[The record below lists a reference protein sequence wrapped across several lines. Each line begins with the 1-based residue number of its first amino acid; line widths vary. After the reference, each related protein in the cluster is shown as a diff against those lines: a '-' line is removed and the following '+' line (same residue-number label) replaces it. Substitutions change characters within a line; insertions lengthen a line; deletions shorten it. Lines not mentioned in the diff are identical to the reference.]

1 MCNTNNVQNKLKN
14 VYYFNGNLYYQI
26 KSEDKMSL
34 LNKNGNF
41 KNFIVLDITK
51 NKIMDKDEYIDF
63 FYIQKNII
71 KTNIEILH
79 DLDSLRFKVYKKIK
93 LKD

>member
-1 MCNTNNVQNKLKN
+1 MCNVVNKLKN
-14 VYYFNGNLYYQI
+14 VYYFDGSLYYQI
-26 KSEDKMSL
+26 KSEDKL
-34 LNKNGNF
+34 TLINKNGNF

-51 NKIMDKDEYIDF
+51 NKIFNKDDYIDF
-63 FYIQKNII
+63 FYIQNDIQ
-71 KTNIEILH
+71 KTNVEILH

>member
-1 MCNTNNVQNKLKN
+1 MCNNNNVQNKLKN

>member
-1 MCNTNNVQNKLKN
+1 MCNVQNKLKG

-34 LNKNGNF
+34 INKNGNF

-51 NKIMDKDEYIDF
+51 NKIMDKDDYIDF
-63 FYIQKNII
+63 FYIQKNIN
-71 KTNIEILH
+71 KTNIEILN

>member
-1 MCNTNNVQNKLKN
+1 MCNVFNKLKS
-14 VYYFNGNLYYQI
+14 VYYFDGSLYYQV
-26 KSEDKMSL
+26 KSEDKL
-34 LNKNGNF
+34 TLINKNGNF

-51 NKIMDKDEYIDF
+51 NKIFNKDDYIDF
-63 FYIQKNII
+63 FYIQNDIQ
-71 KTNIEILH
+71 KTNVEILH

>member
-1 MCNTNNVQNKLKN
+1 MCNIQNKLKN

-34 LNKNGNF
+34 INKNGNF

-51 NKIMDKDEYIDF
+51 NKIMDKDDYIDF
-63 FYIQKNII
+63 FYIQKNIN
-71 KTNIEILH
+71 KTNIEILN
-79 DLDSLRFKVYKKIK
+79 DLDSLRYKVYKKIK